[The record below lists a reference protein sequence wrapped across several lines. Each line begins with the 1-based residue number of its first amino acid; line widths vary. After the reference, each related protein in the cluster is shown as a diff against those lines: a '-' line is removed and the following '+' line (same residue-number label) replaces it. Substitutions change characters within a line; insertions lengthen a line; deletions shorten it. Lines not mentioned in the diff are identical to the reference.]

1 MKCSRSPARLAFA
14 AALALLLAW
23 PAPARADYHGML
35 AGGWEPLM
43 REAIFRVADSRFEEG
58 LAIIQR
64 YIDAY
69 PDDPAGYFFYA
80 AGVQEKFQ
88 KRRDEREAARFFRYA
103 EKCQSLAEE
112 RLRRDPADTVAR
124 VYLGAADGYTGL
136 VHARRRNLL
145 RAFKNGV
152 ETKTRL
158 EQARLENPEILDS
171 WFGLGMLYYYASRK
185 RDEEAG
191 LTGWIIEKFITGGK
205 DMRQEAAA
213 MIRRAYEGEALSRD
227 YARAALMWIALFEGR
242 HGEAEALALATSAR
256 FTNDLLSRW
265 TLGRVAMAQGRC
277 AEAEEWF
284 GKVDALI
291 TTQALP
297 RGEYRDVEMALNLA
311 RACQALA
318 ADRLTEARRYNGE
331 VRAWLAGDPKITLEY
346 QDEKRLL
353 AAWRKETGE
362 LERRISALIK
372 SGEIMAGH

>member
-1 MKCSRSPARLAFA
+1 MKCSRFPARPAFA

-23 PAPARADYHGML
+23 PAPARAGYHGML
-35 AGGWEPLM
+35 AAGWEPLM

-88 KRRDEREAARFFRYA
+88 KRRDESELPRFFRYA

-112 RLRRDPADTVAR
+112 RLRRDPDDTVAR

-136 VHARRRNLL
+136 VHARQRNLL

-185 RDEEAG
+185 REEEGG
-191 LTGWIIEKFITGGK
+191 LTGWVIEKFITGGK
-205 DMRQEAAA
+205 DMRLEAAA
-213 MIRRAYEGEALSRD
+213 MIRRAYEGEALSSD

-242 HGEAEALALATSAR
+242 YAEAEALALATSAR

-265 TLGRVAMAQGRC
+265 TLGRVALAQGRC
-277 AEAEEWF
+277 VEAEEWF
-284 GKVDALI
+284 GKVDAMI
-291 TTQALP
+291 TRQALP

-311 RACQALA
+311 RACHALA
-318 ADRLTEARRYNGE
+318 TDRLADARRSNDE
-331 VRAWLAGDPKITLEY
+331 VRKWLAGDPKITLEY

-362 LERRISALIK
+362 MERRITALFK
-372 SGEIMAGH
+372 SGEIAAGR